1 MSEQNIV
8 KQSLGTL
15 LTSLCDEALAEE
27 SESNPSVVFY
37 TRAPEGKTIAEQST
51 TISLNSRAFT
61 LFQDIVTRLRMEKR
75 LRFILSK
82 KELEQ
87 EVITSLF
94 EGTEALQESAFNVDA
109 LVNSLLNRLA
119 EGGETWDIYL
129 PIENLKLP
137 KEEQISLAGGIFK
150 SLTNGEKEL
159 LRDECMKIW
168 NQAKWRV
175 PQQAE
180 SGIQSLN
187 EDFDEIL
194 TSSGLWYQIQVSGRQ
209 QAAKNQA
216 IEAAVLAMDILSF
229 FALLNEIN
237 PEVFASHFPHQGK
250 RGIMKS
256 IQMARGQRCGLDFES
271 GIPFPYTLDSS
282 QYRKL
287 TKFKEF
293 QQIQQI
299 SNSSNPNP
307 VEQRF
312 LLGVQ
317 QYAEATRLPSLSA
330 KLVWYLSALET
341 VLVKEDEGDRHK
353 KVEKRVRKLLGE
365 TAAKTVVP
373 LYDKRRKP
381 VHYGYRNRVGE
392 EFITETDI
400 HEARS
405 LGYLGINLALRHS
418 YNFTEVSAFLG
429 HIDSL
434 PETSQP

>member
-1 MSEQNIV
+1 
-8 KQSLGTL
+8 
-15 LTSLCDEALAEE
+15 
-27 SESNPSVVFY
+27 
-37 TRAPEGKTIAEQST
+37 
-51 TISLNSRAFT
+51 
-61 LFQDIVTRLRMEKR
+61 
-75 LRFILSK
+75 
-82 KELEQ
+82 
-87 EVITSLF
+87 
-94 EGTEALQESAFNVDA
+94 
-109 LVNSLLNRLA
+109 
-119 EGGETWDIYL
+119 
-129 PIENLKLP
+129 
-137 KEEQISLAGGIFK
+137 
-150 SLTNGEKEL
+150 
-159 LRDECMKIW
+159 
-168 NQAKWRV
+168 
-175 PQQAE
+175 
-180 SGIQSLN
+180 
-187 EDFDEIL
+187 
-194 TSSGLWYQIQVSGRQ
+194 
-209 QAAKNQA
+209 
-216 IEAAVLAMDILSF
+216 MDILSF